1 MHELGVVF
9 YIIKDVKAVAE
20 ENHVDHV
27 SSVVMDIGEVSTV
40 VPHLLTDCWRWAAD
54 KEEMLKGCEL
64 KINTIPAV
72 TYCDNCKKEYETVK
86 FGKTCPHCNS
96 NNTWLLRGNDT
107 SAIRKSNEKNNR
119 SDHSAFA
126 RHLPAL
132 EKMLWGG
139 SVMLVVDHIINGELT
154 WRFPFFTALENAGG
168 GAVMLREML
177 TVGVPMSIVITAVWA
192 VYAILKSRVPK
203 SRVSSQLNN

>member
-1 MHELGVVF
+1 MSCF
-9 YIIKDVKAVAE
+9 
-20 ENHVDHV
+20 
-27 SSVVMDIGEVSTV
+27 V
-40 VPHLLTDCWRWAAD
+40 VPLAQ
-54 KEEMLKGCEL
+54 
-64 KINTIPAV
+64 AV
-72 TYCDNCKKEYETVK
+72 V
-86 FGKTCPHCNS
+86 
-96 NNTWLLRGNDT
+96 T

-177 TVGVPMSIVITAVWA
+177 TVGLPMSVVLTLVWIG
-192 VYAILKSRVPK
+192 YALVKEHRSKNLLP
-203 SRVSSQLNN
+203 SDF

>member
-1 MHELGVVF
+1 LNIQRG
-9 YIIKDVKAVAE
+9 
-20 ENHVDHV
+20 N
-27 SSVVMDIGEVSTV
+27 STIQQINNQQIEDSTKLIQQLMSCFV
-40 VPHLLTDCWRWAAD
+40 VPLAQ
-54 KEEMLKGCEL
+54 
-64 KINTIPAV
+64 AV
-72 TYCDNCKKEYETVK
+72 V
-86 FGKTCPHCNS
+86 
-96 NNTWLLRGNDT
+96 T

-139 SVMLVVDHIINGELT
+139 SVMLVVDHVINGELT

-177 TVGVPMSIVITAVWA
+177 TVGVPMSLVITAVWA
-192 VYAILKSRVPK
+192 VYALAKERKKKV
-203 SRVSSQLNN
+203 QLT